1 MRKKNIITAV
11 VIVLLLLGVIT
22 ISTSVYSAKENEFAV
37 VKEFGKI
44 KTIKTEAGLYFKVP
58 FVQQVS
64 KIPKTKLF
72 YDLASSDVI
81 TADKKSMIADCY
93 AIWEIT
99 DATKFTQSLGASVGS
114 AEQRLD
120 AMIYNALKTT
130 FSSMTQEAVIEAR
143 DSISTIILNNLADTY
158 LDYGINIITVD
169 IKQIDLPDDN
179 KLAVYE
185 RMISERNNIAAQY
198 TAEGESEAQII
209 KNQTDRKVTVML
221 SESEKQAETILAE
234 GEAEYMSILSNSYDD
249 ESKAE
254 FYSFVRALDA
264 AKNSLTNEDNILI
277 LSKDSPLVQIFY

>member
-1 MRKKNIITAV
+1 
-11 VIVLLLLGVIT
+11 
-22 ISTSVYSAKENEFAV
+22 
-37 VKEFGKI
+37 
-44 KTIKTEAGLYFKVP
+44 
-58 FVQQVS
+58 
-64 KIPKTKLF
+64 
-72 YDLASSDVI
+72 
-81 TADKKSMIADCY
+81 
-93 AIWEIT
+93 
-99 DATKFTQSLGASVGS
+99 
-114 AEQRLD
+114 
-120 AMIYNALKTT
+120 
-130 FSSMTQEAVIEAR
+130 
-143 DSISTIILNNLADTY
+143 
-158 LDYGINIITVD
+158 VD

-209 KNQTDRKVTVML
+209 KNQTDRKITVML

-264 AKNSLTNEDNILI
+264 AKNSLTNENNILI